1 MITSASAQ
9 AATPAIRTIG
19 VIRCLVGLHLVALF
33 ILPKTSFGLVS
44 LRPEDFTGVSLI
56 GLALVLGLSGP
67 LALPRGAVW
76 TAGVVYLTYFW
87 VIFLVRDA
95 ANGYLQAIVLWAKE
109 ASYFVFGYLVWRGY
123 RSDPRR
129 FFRMALLAI
138 APTVC
143 FGAFQILT
151 TARGIYGVSPLGHEA
166 SPASSGMVYLACSIL
181 VFLHG
186 LSGRHAVAARIVF
199 IVTLLLVVSTGSKI
213 AVLGAAAFYGSYML
227 QEAWHR
233 RSVGTFMKLAW
244 YGVMT
249 VGLLITVVTL
259 ARLGLAPNALTRYT
273 GFTSPWEVLYN
284 RGIWWKIEW
293 IDGPIDAIFGAGYS
307 VSHMSDGSFSY
318 GMAMD
323 NQILYYLVTGG
334 AVGLMMYGLLCL
346 AIVVALPSRSESGM
360 RLRALV
366 VSYVFMGLGGEVL
379 QLSVFGNVFWM
390 VIGVAYT
397 LRAVPVGNE
406 RRTGADS
413 PLASLSELSATPG

>member
-1 MITSASAQ
+1 M
-9 AATPAIRTIG
+9 
-19 VIRCLVGLHLVALF
+19 
-33 ILPKTSFGLVS
+33 
-44 LRPEDFTGVSLI
+44 
-56 GLALVLGLSGP
+56 
-67 LALPRGAVW
+67 
-76 TAGVVYLTYFW
+76 
-87 VIFLVRDA
+87 
-95 ANGYLQAIVLWAKE
+95 
-109 ASYFVFGYLVWRGY
+109 
-123 RSDPRR
+123 
-129 FFRMALLAI
+129 
-138 APTVC
+138 
-143 FGAFQILT
+143 
-151 TARGIYGVSPLGHEA
+151 
-166 SPASSGMVYLACSIL
+166 
-181 VFLHG
+181 
-186 LSGRHAVAARIVF
+186 
-199 IVTLLLVVSTGSKI
+199 
-213 AVLGAAAFYGSYML
+213 
-227 QEAWHR
+227 
-233 RSVGTFMKLAW
+233 
-244 YGVMT
+244 
-249 VGLLITVVTL
+249 
-259 ARLGLAPNALTRYT
+259 
-273 GFTSPWEVLYN
+273 LYN